1 MWTYAQK
8 AKILKTILYQSII
21 WFVSIMCSLAS
32 GVGWV
37 FLVMTLAG
45 HYYALRHP
53 VPMGEDDLG
62 LGLMVVLWGGM
73 ALLPA
78 IPLMFWLSCR
88 IYRFITTV
96 LSNTECCTK

>member
-1 MWTYAQK
+1 MWTHAPK
-8 AKILKTILYQSII
+8 VKILKTILHQSII
-21 WFVSIMCSLAS
+21 WFVPIMCSLAS

-62 LGLMVVLWGGM
+62 LGLMVVLWGGL
-73 ALLPA
+73 ALLLA
-78 IPLMFWLSCR
+78 IPLMFWLSCW
-88 IYRFITTV
+88 IYRFITIV
-96 LSNTECCTK
+96 LSNTERCAK